1 MAETKDVQEQEQE
14 EQSSSWLGDVVRVTI
29 LLWSMGILTANYLGI
44 FSQAVDH
51 VSCVALPTAATYTP
65 ALGKLNKKRKTRRA
79 LTTLRTLKPESM
91 KKALALAASL
101 LAAPAQATSRIK
113 SNRQFHC
120 RLMAR
125 DQLRSVNRL
134 LWRYLGLTSLW
145 ALLLLLAPSLQGLP
159 WLHSWRLQH
168 TLLVML
174 SYSESY
180 TEGDDVPT
188 VLSTTVTSGVVPALP
203 VFGNTTTTSGG
214 VAGTLAGTIATD
226 GALTITAGGAGTTAI
241 GQVIQELTIK

>member
-1 MAETKDVQEQEQE
+1 
-14 EQSSSWLGDVVRVTI
+14 
-29 LLWSMGILTANYLGI
+29 
-44 FSQAVDH
+44 
-51 VSCVALPTAATYTP
+51 
-65 ALGKLNKKRKTRRA
+65 
-79 LTTLRTLKPESM
+79 M
-91 KKALALAASL
+91 KKALLALAASL
-101 LAAPAQATSRIK
+101 LAAPAQADITHKIQSSVSLSVDGAGSVAIRQPSSMAISG
-113 SNRQFHC
+113 SNVT
-120 RLMAR
+120 LDTAPT
-125 DQLRSVNRL
+125 LSS
-134 LWRYLGLTSLW
+134 LTSGT
-145 ALLLLLAPSLQGLP
+145 ALGYTPGAYSITTAGDAF
-159 WLHSWRLQH
+159 
-168 TLLVML
+168 